1 MPFTLP
7 ENSYPP
13 GHSSTK
19 KSPVPCPEYA
29 DAEQRR
35 PGSDRI
41 LLQQTRDPYVIYD
54 MSSGLDCNAIASN
67 NQDVM
72 KMLDDLE
79 DELSS
84 IRDTIQG
91 GACSN
96 GKSVGSSPRIESL
109 NTVGQ
114 TLLKEAE
121 DGGLQGRSW
130 AMGRWKAE
138 LPGSHPWY
146 CAEGVD
152 GRARGASHA
161 NASSGTDDQNHKGAN
176 GYAGV
181 VEHDEDKWSNVAT
194 AADSDMDVEEKPAVA
209 TAN

>member
-13 GHSSTK
+13 DHRSTK
-19 KSPVPCPEYA
+19 KSPVPGPEYA

-35 PGSDRI
+35 LGSDRI
-41 LLQQTRDPYVIYD
+41 LVQQTRDSYVICD
-54 MSSGLDCNAIASN
+54 MSSGLGRNAITLN

-91 GACSN
+91 GACGN
-96 GKSVGSSPRIESL
+96 GKSIRSGPRIESL

-121 DGGLQGRSW
+121 GDGLQGRSW

-146 CAEGVD
+146 CAEGVG
-152 GRARGASHA
+152 GRAGDASHT
-161 NASSGTDDQNHKGAN
+161 NASSGTNDQDNKGAN
-176 GYAGV
+176 GYVAA
-181 VEHDEDKWSNVAT
+181 VEHDEDKWSNMAT

>member
-7 ENSYPP
+7 GNSCPP
-13 GHSSTK
+13 DHSSAK
-19 KSPVPCPEYA
+19 KSSAPGPEPA

-35 PGSDRI
+35 PGSDHT
-41 LLQQTRDPYVIYD
+41 LVQKTRGPYVTHD
-54 MSSGLDCNAIASN
+54 MPSGLGRNAIALN

-72 KMLDDLE
+72 KMLDDLD

-84 IRDTIQG
+84 IRDTTQG
-91 GACSN
+91 GACGN
-96 GKSVGSSPRIESL
+96 GKSVRFDPRIESL

-121 DGGLQGRSW
+121 DDRPQGRSW
-130 AMGRWKAE
+130 AMERWKAE

-146 CAEGVD
+146 CAEGVG
-152 GRARGASHA
+152 GRAGDASHT
-161 NASSGTDDQNHKGAN
+161 NASSGADDQDHKGAN
-176 GYAGV
+176 GYASAVG
-181 VEHDEDKWSNVAT
+181 HDEDRWSNVAT